1 MHSDEIKT
9 SLSDLVSKML
19 GKGII
24 KPDAALVWAANSE
37 SVLMLSEGRAD
48 SSYSKD
54 AVHYG
59 RGATLAE
66 QFDSCFAFIEGLPS
80 PEEKRMKNFMK
91 AVATAIELGR
101 ASDID
106 VEFINPLQVMMK
118 KLSENAITDQRASKA
133 DFRGQVPALRSA
145 VL

>member
-1 MHSDEIKT
+1 MHSDEIKK
-9 SLSDLVSKML
+9 SLSELITKML
-19 GKGII
+19 AKGII
-24 KPDAALVWAANSE
+24 RPDVVLVWKADTEA
-37 SVLMLSEGRAD
+37 VVMLQEGRAEGYLHD
-48 SSYSKD
+48 TI
-54 AVHYG
+54 HYG
-59 RGATLAE
+59 EGSTLDAI
-66 QFDSCFAFIEGLPS
+66 FSDCFAFIENLPS
-80 PEEKRMKNFMK
+80 PDEKRMKNFMK

-133 DFRGQVPALRSA
+133 DFQGEVPALRSA